1 MLDIAAI
8 KAQITDD
15 DIIAIMDSM
24 GIPLVSAN
32 SQYQLYPSAC
42 HHSDWERHKNK
53 LYYYVQ
59 SQRWHCYSCSG
70 DWDTIGLVQHL
81 RKCTFN
87 QAVDY
92 ICHTLNINAT
102 EVVQDDMRDP
112 WQRDLRRWLPN
123 AEAEPEPLTTYD
135 PSVLR
140 LFKPLPHKSWLDD
153 GISASAMRKFGI
165 GWYGRNAQVAI
176 PVRDPDGNL
185 VGIHARNTRRAIVD
199 AGRKYEPLRTLT
211 QDYRFPTGR
220 VCYGLYENQAAIKSS
235 HEVVLFE
242 APKSTLQM
250 ATMLGNSASCVS
262 LFGWNC
268 NKLRR
273 DMLLDLG
280 IQRVNIALDRQ
291 YHEPSGD
298 EFAVYVRQVKKI
310 AALFKPYCQVGIIWD
325 KQDRLGYKDSPSD
338 KGLEVLNQLYQER
351 TIL

>member
-1 MLDIAAI
+1 MLDIQSI
-8 KAQITDD
+8 KSQINADN
-15 DIIAIMDSM
+15 IIDLMDSL
-24 GIPLVSAN
+24 GADYNFASSHEIHFRSI
-32 SQYQLYPSAC
+32 C
-42 HHSDWERHKNK
+42 HDSDSHK
-53 LYYYVQ
+53 LYWYDDG
-59 SQRWHCYSCSG
+59 SGGRLHCHRDG
-70 DWDTIGLVQHL
+70 ETWDVIGFVEFIKHL
-81 RKCTFN
+81 DFIP
-87 QAVDY
+87 AVEY
-92 ICHTLNINAT
+92 ICQTLGINAN
-102 EVVQDDMRDP
+102 EVSERSDVDP
-112 WQRDLRRWLPN
+112 WQKDLRQWLPN
-123 AEAEPEPLTTYD
+123 AEAELEPLTIYD

-140 LFKPLPHKSWLDD
+140 LFKPFPHKSWLDD
-153 GISASAMRKFGI
+153 GISVSAMSKFGI
-165 GWYGRNAQVAI
+165 GWYGRNFQVTI

-220 VCYGLYENQAAIKSS
+220 VYYGLYENQVAIKSS
-235 HEVVLFE
+235 REVVLFE

-250 ATMLGNSASCVS
+250 ATMLGDSASCVS

-280 IQRVNIALDRQ
+280 IQRVDIALDRQ

-338 KGLEVLNQLYQER
+338 KGVEVWNQLYQER

>member
-1 MLDIAAI
+1 M
-8 KAQITDD
+8 
-15 DIIAIMDSM
+15 S
-24 GIPLVSAN
+24 
-32 SQYQLYPSAC
+32 
-42 HHSDWERHKNK
+42 
-53 LYYYVQ
+53 
-59 SQRWHCYSCSG
+59 
-70 DWDTIGLVQHL
+70 
-81 RKCTFN
+81 
-87 QAVDY
+87 
-92 ICHTLNINAT
+92 
-102 EVVQDDMRDP
+102 
-112 WQRDLRRWLPN
+112 
-123 AEAEPEPLTTYD
+123 
-135 PSVLR
+135 
-140 LFKPLPHKSWLDD
+140 
-153 GISASAMRKFGI
+153 KFGI

-185 VGIHARNTRRAIVD
+185 VGIHARNTRRAVID

-220 VCYGLYENQAAIKSS
+220 VCYGLYENQASIKSS
-235 HEVVLFE
+235 REVILFE

-250 ATMLGNSASCVS
+250 ATMLGDSASCVS

-310 AALFKPYCQVGIIWD
+310 ADLFKPYCKVGIIWD

-338 KGLEVLNQLYQER
+338 KGIEVWNQLYQER

>member
-1 MLDIAAI
+1 M
-8 KAQITDD
+8 
-15 DIIAIMDSM
+15 S
-24 GIPLVSAN
+24 
-32 SQYQLYPSAC
+32 
-42 HHSDWERHKNK
+42 
-53 LYYYVQ
+53 
-59 SQRWHCYSCSG
+59 
-70 DWDTIGLVQHL
+70 
-81 RKCTFN
+81 
-87 QAVDY
+87 
-92 ICHTLNINAT
+92 
-102 EVVQDDMRDP
+102 
-112 WQRDLRRWLPN
+112 
-123 AEAEPEPLTTYD
+123 
-135 PSVLR
+135 
-140 LFKPLPHKSWLDD
+140 
-153 GISASAMRKFGI
+153 KFGI

-185 VGIHARNTRRAIVD
+185 VGIHARNTRRAVID

-250 ATMLGNSASCVS
+250 VTMFGDSTSCVS

-280 IQRVNIALDRQ
+280 VQRVNIALDRQ
-291 YHEPSGD
+291 YHKPSGD

-338 KGLEVLNQLYQER
+338 KGLEVWNQLYQER

>member
-1 MLDIAAI
+1 MLDIQSI
-8 KAQITDD
+8 KSQINADN
-15 DIIAIMDSM
+15 IIDLMDSL
-24 GIPLVSAN
+24 GADYNFASSHEIHFRSI
-32 SQYQLYPSAC
+32 C
-42 HHSDWERHKNK
+42 HDSDSYK
-53 LYYYVQ
+53 LYWYDDG
-59 SQRWHCYSCSG
+59 SGGRLHCHRDG
-70 DWDTIGLVQHL
+70 ETWDVIGFVEFIKHL
-81 RKCTFN
+81 DFIP
-87 QAVDY
+87 AVEY
-92 ICHTLNINAT
+92 ICQTLGINAN
-102 EVVQDDMRDP
+102 EVSERSDVDP
-112 WQRDLRRWLPN
+112 WQKDLRRWLPN
-123 AEAEPEPLTTYD
+123 AESELEPLTIYD

-140 LFKPLPHKSWLDD
+140 LFKPFPHKSWLDD
-153 GISASAMRKFGI
+153 GISVSAMRKLGI

-185 VGIHARNTRRAIVD
+185 VGIHARNTRRAIVG
-199 AGRKYEPLRTLT
+199 AGRKYEPLRTLI

-220 VCYGLYENQAAIKSS
+220 VCYGLYENQAAIKASR
-235 HEVVLFE
+235 EVILFE

-250 ATMLGNSASCVS
+250 TTMLGNSASCVS

-338 KGLEVLNQLYQER
+338 KGLEVWNQLYQER